1 MKRAH
6 NPEQATLRK
15 KEIVDSVSKMY
26 DEIDY
31 QDITMKTIS
40 ERISIARSSLYFYYQ
55 SKEEIMLDV
64 LQNDYVGFL
73 KELANAIA
81 NSTNLAEKLSTIY
94 LNNLRLL
101 EIISVHLVDIET
113 HVSLDKLVAF
123 KSALMPYLNRL
134 RDAIE
139 ASFPNTPLSK
149 RNVFFNS
156 LIMLTHSL
164 YPLIKPNQKQAQA
177 MDKVGMTLIA
187 SPAEFSIEYI
197 QFLLTSLD

>member
-81 NSTNLAEKLSTIY
+81 NSTNLAEKLSAIY

-134 RDAIE
+134 RDGIE

-164 YPLIKPNQKQAQA
+164 YPLIKPSEKQAQA
-177 MDKVGMTLIA
+177 MDKVSMTLIA